1 MNKKNYIFFGQLIA
15 LSLVLS
21 VAGLLLMKYSIVE
34 LPTMFFQLIGF
45 YFVISSMAFFVN
57 IKGTQKES
65 EIAVWYYM
73 ASVMTKFLL
82 GAISVVVL
90 TKFFPEQK
98 RNIVFTSFVL
108 YPLFEAVVIFD
119 IYKRIRS

>member
-1 MNKKNYIFFGQLIA
+1 MNKIYNFFGQLFA
-15 LSLVLS
+15 LCLVLVVS
-21 VAGLLLMKYSIVE
+21 GYLLVQNHIVA
-34 LPTMFFQLIGF
+34 LPTMYFQLIAF
-45 YFVISSMAFFVN
+45 YFVISSLAFFVN

-73 ASVMTKFLL
+73 ASVMFKFLL
-82 GAISVVVL
+82 AAVSVVVL
-90 TKFFPEQK
+90 TKFFPDQK
-98 RNIVFTSFVL
+98 KNIVFTSFVL

>member
-1 MNKKNYIFFGQLIA
+1 MNKNYLFFLQLVSLSFIIA
-15 LSLVLS
+15 AAGYSLMYNQIVVLPS
-21 VAGLLLMKYSIVE
+21 
-34 LPTMFFQLIGF
+34 MFFYMVAF

-57 IKGTQKES
+57 IKGMTKES
-65 EIAVWYYM
+65 EIGVWYYM
-73 ASVMTKFLL
+73 ASIMFKFLL
-82 GAISVVVL
+82 AAISVVVL

-98 RNIVFTSFVL
+98 KNIVFTSFVL